1 MHTHDLETLPE
12 DMQAHAIAI
21 ALETIAASA
30 RAGVS
35 PESIARMAERA
46 KERADSL
53 ANHLDPTNWKSNGR
67 VPLYPE
73 LHSSE
78 EIREEL
84 GANVIAFRRI
94 NDHGR

>member
-12 DMQAHAIAI
+12 DMQAHAIAT
-21 ALETIAASA
+21 ALETIAAAA

-46 KERADSL
+46 RERAEALVDY
-53 ANHLDPTNWKSNGR
+53 LDPTNWKSNGR

-73 LHSSE
+73 LHSPDV
-78 EIREEL
+78 IREEL